1 MNVKIVRLN
10 SGEEI
15 LCDLLEGDT
24 HFKLKKPLIIIPT
37 GEGKI
42 GFMSWMPYVNIKEGV
57 DIRSTFIA
65 FVVDPD
71 DELKEDF
78 IANSTGIVS
87 SQRDKKKVVAP
98 VAPIRHNTILPN
110 TDLKSDGPI
119 GRIDRELK

>member
-1 MNVKIVRLN
+1 
-10 SGEEI
+10 EEI

-42 GFMSWMPYVNIKEGV
+42 GFMSWMPYVNTKEGV
-57 DIRSTFIA
+57 DIRSTFVA

-71 DELKEDF
+71 NELKEDF

-87 SQRDKKKVVAP
+87 SQRDKKQVVAP
-98 VAPIRHNTILPN
+98 VRHNTILPD
-110 TDLKSDGPI
+110 TDLKMSDGPI
-119 GRIDRELK
+119 GSINKELK